1 MKKVVLIN
9 HSDVKGGAS
18 VVSFRL
24 MMALS
29 RAGVDARMLVVH
41 QATDNLR
48 VAQAAPAWRH
58 EAAFL
63 AECARLYTA
72 TGFNRQDIFKL
83 SSGSFGMPLH
93 NHPWV
98 READAV
104 ILGWINQGMMSLG
117 EIERIHAMGKP
128 VAWTLHDMW
137 PVTGL
142 CHHAGTCTNYT
153 QGCGNCP
160 LLRGGASANDL
171 SAKVF
176 RRKDAL
182 YRRVPIRFVAISSW
196 IARCCA
202 RSPLTAAQDVSVI
215 PNAFPVEEYAVTP
228 AMSRAELGLPA
239 GKRLVVMGAARL
251 DDPIKNLPLAVE
263 TLNRVS
269 AADTAAVFFGA
280 IRDPRA
286 LDGLQMPHVAL
297 GPVATAER
305 VAQIFAHADV
315 VLSTSRY
322 ETLPGTLIEG
332 MAAGA
337 VPVSTGNG
345 GQRDIVEPG
354 VDGFIATHDDPDE
367 LAVLI
372 EQALANPFPRQQ
384 QHEAVM
390 RRFAAERVANA
401 YIQLLNL
408 R

>member
-18 VVSFRL
+18 VVTFRL

-29 RAGVDARMLVVH
+29 RAGVDARMVVTDK
-41 QATDNLR
+41 ATANLR
-48 VAQAAPAWRH
+48 VAQATPQWRH
-58 EAAFL
+58 ELAFL
-63 AECARLYTA
+63 RECARLFAA
-72 TGFNRQDIFKL
+72 TGFKKSDIFKL
-83 SSGSFGMPLH
+83 SSACCGMPLH
-93 NHPWV
+93 RHPWV

-104 ILGWINQGMMSLG
+104 ILNWINQGTMSLS
-117 EIERIHAMGKP
+117 EIEKIHAMGKKI
-128 VAWTLHDMW
+128 AWTLHDMW

-142 CHHAGTCTNYT
+142 CHHAGACDKYT

-160 LLRGGASANDL
+160 FLRNGAGANDL

-176 RRKDAL
+176 RRKNAL
-182 YRRVPIRFVAISSW
+182 YRRVPIHFVAISSW
-196 IARCCA
+196 IADCCA
-202 RSPLTAAQDVSVI
+202 RSPLTAAQDVTLI
-215 PNAFPVEEYAVTP
+215 PNAFPVEEFSVTP
-228 AMSRAELGLPA
+228 SLSRSDLGLPA
-239 GKRLVVMGAARL
+239 GKKLIIMGAARL

-263 TLNRVS
+263 TLNRVN
-269 AADTAAVFFGA
+269 APAAAVFFGN
-280 IRDPRA
+280 IRDPHA
-286 LDGLQMPHVAL
+286 LDGLRMQHVAL
-297 GPVATAER
+297 GPVDSAQR
-305 VAQIFAHADV
+305 VAQIYAHADV

-337 VPVSTGNG
+337 VPVATGNG
-345 GQRDIVEPG
+345 GQRDIIVPG
-354 VDGFIATHDDPDE
+354 QDGYIAAQDDPDE

-372 EQALANPFPRQQ
+372 EHALANPFPRPR
-384 QHEAVM
+384 QHQAVV